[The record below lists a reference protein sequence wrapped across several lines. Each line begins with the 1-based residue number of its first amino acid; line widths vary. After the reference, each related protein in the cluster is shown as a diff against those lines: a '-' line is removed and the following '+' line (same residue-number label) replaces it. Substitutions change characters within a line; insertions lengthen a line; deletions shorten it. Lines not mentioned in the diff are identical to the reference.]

1 MRKYEKEGSLVIIDS
16 VRAYFCSTP
25 IMSFVER
32 LVKHAEKLGKDGVT
46 AIADM
51 GAFFQFNN
59 SKNKRASVMEYENSL
74 PSKFYSKLKGFCCY
88 DLKDFDRLTEYQKK
102 KLLHKHGKDLVI
114 NK

>member
-1 MRKYEKEGSLVIIDS
+1 VIIDS
-16 VRAYFCSTP
+16 VRAYFCSTS
-25 IMSFVER
+25 IMTFVER

-59 SKNKRASVMEYENSL
+59 SKNKKASVMEYENSL

-88 DLKDFDRLTEYQKK
+88 DQKDFDRLT
-102 KLLHKHGKDLVI
+102 GLVI
-114 NK
+114 NKQIIISYSMPEKDPLSGCLL